1 MDCYLW
7 IKRSNVYMSNLQELY
22 KKFQGNRL
30 LEARTTLLEKGVY
43 PFEIFLKE
51 HAETIHA
58 SEQIVK
64 LEEVA
69 SLYKNHAPTL
79 YMFVKQ
85 STDVLLE
92 SNIQAQSVK
101 SSMTNY
107 AFICESI
114 GTCLKQAAVMFK
126 EKHDNQK
133 TIHSI
138 YGKNAVDLL
147 EFCFKKSKAYK
158 LLEGN
163 ADPVIRNL
171 SRELSGLSIENLNTL
186 CESVPA
192 MKLYVSNSTH
202 KELAISLLVS

>member
-1 MDCYLW
+1 
-7 IKRSNVYMSNLQELY
+7 MSNLQESY

-30 LEARTTLLEKGVY
+30 LEARTVLLEKGVY

-51 HAETIHA
+51 HTETIHA

-69 SLYKNHAPTL
+69 NLYKNHVPTL

-92 SNIQAQSVK
+92 AGGQMQSVK

-107 AFICESI
+107 AFVCESI
-114 GTCLKQAAVMFK
+114 GSCVRQAAIMFK
-126 EKHDNQK
+126 EKHDNEK
-133 TIHSI
+133 TIRSI
-138 YGKNAVDLL
+138 YGKNAIDLL

-163 ADPVIRNL
+163 TNPVVKQL
-171 SRELSGLSIENLNTL
+171 AQELSGLSIKNLNHL

-192 MKLYVSNSTH
+192 MKLYVSSATH
-202 KELAISLLVS
+202 TELANSLLKS

>member
-1 MDCYLW
+1 
-7 IKRSNVYMSNLQELY
+7 MSNLQESY

-43 PFEIFLKE
+43 PFEVFLKE

-58 SEQIVK
+58 SEQIIK
-64 LEEVA
+64 LEETA
-69 SLYKNHAPTL
+69 SLYKNHVPTL

-92 SNIQAQSVK
+92 SNVHVQSVK

-107 AFICESI
+107 AFICESL
-114 GTCLKQAAVMFK
+114 GTCVNQAAIMFK
-126 EKHDNQK
+126 EKHDNEK
-133 TIHSI
+133 TTHSI

-163 ADPVIRNL
+163 ADPVIKNL
-171 SRELSGLSIENLNTL
+171 AQELSGLSIKNLVHL
-186 CESVPA
+186 CESVPS
-192 MKLYVSNSTH
+192 MKLYVSNTTH
-202 KELAISLLVS
+202 NELANSLLAG